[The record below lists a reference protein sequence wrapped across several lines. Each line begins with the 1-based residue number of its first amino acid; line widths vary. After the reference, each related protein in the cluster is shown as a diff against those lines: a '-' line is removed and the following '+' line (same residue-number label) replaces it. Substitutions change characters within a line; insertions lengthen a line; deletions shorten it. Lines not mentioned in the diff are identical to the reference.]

1 MCGLLRSGAL
11 KVEDRP
17 VWFDV
22 FEAFPPKTVPV
33 YEQKVPRKKVQNILY
48 PEDFIRVYKE
58 LYSFHRLPTFVLITM
73 S

>member
-58 LYSFHRLPTFVLITM
+58 LYSFH
-73 S
+73 